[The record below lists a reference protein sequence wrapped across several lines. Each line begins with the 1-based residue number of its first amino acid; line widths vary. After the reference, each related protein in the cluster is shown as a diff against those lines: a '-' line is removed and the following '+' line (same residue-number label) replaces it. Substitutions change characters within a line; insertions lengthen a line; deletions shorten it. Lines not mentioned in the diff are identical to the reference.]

1 MCQNHDSFLPLYLQR
16 DCPDTAPC
24 SAPALPVIS
33 GCWNRT
39 PWSQRVFCAR
49 CGYQVVSRWISAVGS
64 AVAVC
69 RCAELCVLRCRPFC
83 ACQALARGLAAAGAP
98 RAAAGPHGRPAR
110 SRAAPGRQRQPLLQ
124 HADAASASAVCS
136 QETCRLGSW
145 EGEIVLPKKLP

>member
-1 MCQNHDSFLPLYLQR
+1 MCQKHDSFLPLYLQR

-64 AVAVC
+64 AVVVC
-69 RCAELCVLRCRPFC
+69 HCAELCVLRDARSVRVSRSPGVSPPPGRRVLLLGPAGVLPVPARP
-83 ACQALARGLAAAGAP
+83 RGGSLCSSTPTPLLPQQSAA
-98 RAAAGPHGRPAR
+98 GRPA
-110 SRAAPGRQRQPLLQ
+110 G
-124 HADAASASAVCS
+124 
-136 QETCRLGSW
+136 LGP
-145 EGEIVLPKKLP
+145 VKVK